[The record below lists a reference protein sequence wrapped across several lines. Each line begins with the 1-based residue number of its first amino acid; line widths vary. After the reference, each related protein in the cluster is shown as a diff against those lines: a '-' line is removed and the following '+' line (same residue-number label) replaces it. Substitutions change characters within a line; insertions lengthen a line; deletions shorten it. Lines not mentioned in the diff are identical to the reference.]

1 MWSIKVS
8 SLGIMFDHNS
18 SSRMDAS
25 WRRPSTCL
33 DLEAEKKIVRKRCVP
48 VTWCMGARKSG
59 LDQAYLHDPVS
70 VLAAFLVRHDI
81 DLKVRFVEKMY
92 RSFSRRWAVI
102 FSSS

>member
-1 MWSIKVS
+1 M
-8 SLGIMFDHNS
+8 
-18 SSRMDAS
+18 
-25 WRRPSTCL
+25 
-33 DLEAEKKIVRKRCVP
+33 
-48 VTWCMGARKSG
+48 TWCMVSAAEVQRVVDMGARKSG